1 MKFKY
6 KYSYNENNGT
16 SKCDIIYKH
25 RCFTGRAFIHPED
38 RDVQSERTG
47 AVLAQARATIL
58 VLKHIIQNELRPALE
73 ATKRIYNNMSTSKN
87 FREDSFEAKR
97 LRLEIRRLENEL
109 ATTKEQL
116 VGEEQGIKEYIEIKE
131 RLYQRIR
138 QGKKE

>member
-1 MKFKY
+1 
-6 KYSYNENNGT
+6 
-16 SKCDIIYKH
+16 
-25 RCFTGRAFIHPED
+25 
-38 RDVQSERTG
+38 
-47 AVLAQARATIL
+47 
-58 VLKHIIQNELRPALE
+58 
-73 ATKRIYNNMSTSKN
+73 MSTSKN

-138 QGKKE
+138 

>member
-1 MKFKY
+1 M
-6 KYSYNENNGT
+6 
-16 SKCDIIYKH
+16 
-25 RCFTGRAFIHPED
+25 
-38 RDVQSERTG
+38 
-47 AVLAQARATIL
+47 
-58 VLKHIIQNELRPALE
+58 RPALE

-138 QGKKE
+138 